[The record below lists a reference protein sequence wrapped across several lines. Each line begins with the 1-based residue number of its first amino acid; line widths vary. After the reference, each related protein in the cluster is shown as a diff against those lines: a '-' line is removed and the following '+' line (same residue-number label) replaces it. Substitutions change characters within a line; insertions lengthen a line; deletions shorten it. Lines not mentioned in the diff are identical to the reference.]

1 MKGAL
6 EHNQKDFP
14 IERAF
19 QSVAAIQ
26 IQMKVN
32 LGSCRK
38 WAEPIFFAY
47 AKVTLAQ
54 KQVRRLRY

>member
-38 WAEPIFFAY
+38 WAEPIFFA
-47 AKVTLAQ
+47 
-54 KQVRRLRY
+54 